1 MSKRRRSVL
10 LAVLTLV
17 LCLALAVSGTYA
29 LFTDKVTL
37 QNHMQAGELDVKLY
51 RTKLVAKTLDP
62 ATGLLTQGTPN
73 TTRVDFSNPD
83 QNTQNVFG
91 LTDSDVIVPECT
103 YTADML
109 IVNETDVAFGYWV
122 ELVFNAS
129 GYTAQKDLK
138 LAEQLEVSVTIGT
151 QSAGVPKAL
160 TDSAAKFGSETAPI
174 GILTKEAGKNEA
186 AFTISVKF
194 VGDNNEENNK
204 AMLGDITFDVVVH
217 AIQVTELP

>member
-73 TTRVDFSNPD
+73 TTRVDFSDPD

-91 LTDSDVIVPECT
+91 LTGSDVIVPECT

-122 ELVFNAS
+122 ELVFNAAN
-129 GYTAQKDLK
+129 YTAQKDLK

-151 QSAGVPKAL
+151 QSAGVPKSL

-174 GILTKEAGKNEA
+174 GILTKEVGKNEA

-194 VGDNNEENNK
+194 VGDDNEENNK
-204 AMLGDITFDVVVH
+204 AMLGDVTFDVVVH
-217 AIQVTELP
+217 AIQVTQLP

>member
-1 MSKRRRSVL
+1 M
-10 LAVLTLV
+10 
-17 LCLALAVSGTYA
+17 
-29 LFTDKVTL
+29 
-37 QNHMQAGELDVKLY
+37 
-51 RTKLVAKTLDP
+51 
-62 ATGLLTQGTPN
+62 LTQGTPN
-73 TTRVDFSNPD
+73 TTRVDFSDPD

-122 ELVFNAS
+122 ELVFDAS

>member
-174 GILTKEAGKNEA
+174 GILT
-186 AFTISVKF
+186 
-194 VGDNNEENNK
+194 
-204 AMLGDITFDVVVH
+204 
-217 AIQVTELP
+217 